1 MLFPYQ
7 FNCFNAGNIL
17 VSLRLDNF
25 IRSMKN
31 LWLFFIQKLTFPYYN
46 ILNEYQTTTVS
57 INEQT
62 LQNHKRS
69 KN

>member
-7 FNCFNAGNIL
+7 FNYFNAGNIL
-17 VSLRLDNF
+17 VSLRLDSF